1 MILAIQSNNTPQ
13 FGKFIKIKGK
23 KGHLEHFRKQ
33 LRKDTKKDFVTF
45 IRRTPSKKSKL
56 YILSGKD
63 LNKFID
69 YARTGASLIDFRHR
83 PENFLNTSPISMRI
97 HEAYEQLKKR
107 KLL

>member
-1 MILAIQSNNTPQ
+1 MEITNIPSTPS

-23 KGHLEHFRKQ
+23 KVHLEHFREQ

-45 IRRTPSKKSKL
+45 IRRTTSKKSKL

-63 LNKFID
+63 LDEFIN
-69 YARTGASLIDFRHR
+69 YAKTGASLIDFRHK
-83 PENFLNTSPISMRI
+83 PEKFLKTSPILMRV
-97 HEAYEQLKKR
+97 HEAYEQLKKK

>member
-45 IRRTPSKKSKL
+45 IRRKT
-56 YILSGKD
+56 
-63 LNKFID
+63 
-69 YARTGASLIDFRHR
+69 
-83 PENFLNTSPISMRI
+83 
-97 HEAYEQLKKR
+97 
-107 KLL
+107 